1 MPKRLCAQASPMSKH
16 GVREGNLRF
25 SMGKNIS
32 MQNYVPASAGAHSS
46 FVLAAP
52 TCPICKLGMRFVKTT
67 PIVFTPGLVDVSY
80 VCDEC
85 GQRTKRTLKGFT
97 STTEARDL

>member
-1 MPKRLCAQASPMSKH
+1 MQDHMP
-16 GVREGNLRF
+16 
-25 SMGKNIS
+25 
-32 MQNYVPASAGAHSS
+32 SATEARPN

-52 TCPICKLGMRFVKTT
+52 DCPICKSAMRIVEAT

-85 GQRTKRTLKGFT
+85 GQRTKRALKRT
-97 STTEARDL
+97 

>member
-1 MPKRLCAQASPMSKH
+1 MENHVPSATE
-16 GVREGNLRF
+16 VRPN
-25 SMGKNIS
+25 
-32 MQNYVPASAGAHSS
+32 

-52 TCPICKLGMRFVKTT
+52 DCPICKLAMRYVQAK

-85 GQRTKRTLKGFT
+85 GQRTERTLKRT
-97 STTEARDL
+97 